1 VREIYVLATGPSG
14 GDNGGRGTRLNAG
27 AGPVA
32 GEAATTGRWITSLDD
47 LRLTDE
53 DLQIGGGLGLAN
65 GDVVA
70 DSSVL
75 LREGVDGN
83 WASQCGS
90 SG

>member
-1 VREIYVLATGPSG
+1 MREIYVLATGPSG
-14 GDNGGRGTRLNAG
+14 GGNGGQGTRLNAG
-27 AGPVA
+27 GGPVA
-32 GEAATTGRWITSLDD
+32 AEEATTGRWITSLDD

-53 DLQIGGGLGLAN
+53 DLQFGGGFWLAN

-75 LREGVDGN
+75 LGEGVDGD
-83 WASQCGS
+83 WASQCGG